1 MQQSQPPGLYPPPN
15 QQPPHPPETAQDN
28 MQQQTQHSWPP
39 NSGNGGPPNNQQA
52 NGNPMAMNLTSQL
65 EAIKMQQ
72 KSLREQIQQSEANLS
87 AQHTVI

>member
-1 MQQSQPPGLYPPPN
+1 
-15 QQPPHPPETAQDN
+15 

-52 NGNPMAMNLTSQL
+52 NGNSMAMNLTSQL